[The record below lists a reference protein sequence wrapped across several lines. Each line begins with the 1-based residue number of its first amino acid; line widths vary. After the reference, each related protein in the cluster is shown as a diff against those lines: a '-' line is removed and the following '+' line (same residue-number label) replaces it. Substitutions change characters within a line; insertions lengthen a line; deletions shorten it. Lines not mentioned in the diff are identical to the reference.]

1 MCQFEPDQF
10 ELCQFEPWVGANY
23 CDGFAG
29 GPRLLILGESHYRE
43 APPEPG
49 RDFTRRLTCQYAR
62 SQWNH
67 RFWTGIMQTVLGH
80 PRAEIEQGVQIPP
93 INGGDPI
100 PMNRESFWQWVA
112 LYNYIQVLL
121 PGPGHP
127 PPPEAWPAARPAFE
141 AVLEALEPQALLI
154 LGRRLWDH
162 LPGPTPDSGNQE
174 YEGPCLNAG
183 ELDGHA
189 WVYQLPNEHR
199 VLAAG
204 IHHPSAPGFNWQR
217 WHPVVCALLRKAGQI

>member
-1 MCQFEPDQF
+1 MCQFELDQI
-10 ELCQFEPWVGANY
+10 ELCQFEPWVGDNY

-29 GPRLLILGESHYRE
+29 GPRLLILGESHYGE
-43 APPEPG
+43 GPPE
-49 RDFTRRLTCQYAR
+49 RDFTQSLTCEYAEG
-62 SQWNH
+62 QWTC

-80 PRAEIEQGVQIPP
+80 PRAEIEQGVDIQP

-121 PGPGHP
+121 PDRATP
-127 PPPEAWPAARPAFE
+127 PTPEECQAARLAFE

-154 LGRRLWDH
+154 LGRRLWNC
-162 LPGPTPDSGNQE
+162 LPGPTPGSGHQE

-189 WVYQLPNEHR
+189 WVYQLPNGHQ

-204 IHHPSAPGFNWQR
+204 IHHPSAPGFRWQR
-217 WHPVVCALLRKAGQI
+217 WHPVVCGLLREAGQL